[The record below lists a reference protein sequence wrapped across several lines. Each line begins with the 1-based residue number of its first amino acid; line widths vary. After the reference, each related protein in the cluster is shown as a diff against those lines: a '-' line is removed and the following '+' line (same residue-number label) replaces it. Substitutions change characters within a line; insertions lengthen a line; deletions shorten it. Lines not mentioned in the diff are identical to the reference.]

1 MKIQMEQD
9 KNKTIPFIK
18 PVRVGNFK
26 LWRSK
31 TSIGKGKDKMDIEA
45 INVSNL
51 DGTWSVR
58 IPATFEMFGMV
69 VEAYQWYNSDNPDE
83 KKRGE
88 DYIFTIF
95 SNMMYVSSVCNSFYH
110 RGVQMV
116 STVYAYPDVLRDKKK
131 FKSLKKEAEGTIKRF
146 LEWRKDYDKY
156 LESLEPTEK
165 ELMQDEIAEKAMNI
179 LNVNDDD
186 GDREAS

>member
-1 MKIQMEQD
+1 MAQSEV
-9 KNKTIPFIK
+9 KNSIPFVK

-31 TSIGKGKDKMDIEA
+31 TVIGKGKDKLDIEA

-58 IPATFEMFGMV
+58 IPATFEMFGMIV
-69 VEAYQWYNSDNPDE
+69 AAYQWYNSDNDEE

-88 DYIFTIF
+88 DYLFTVF
-95 SNMMYVSSVCNSFYH
+95 SNMMYVSSVCNGFYH

-146 LEWRKDYDKY
+146 LEWRKDYDEY
-156 LESLEPTEK
+156 LRSLEPSGK

>member
-1 MKIQMEQD
+1 MTPMAED
-9 KNKTIPFIK
+9 KKNTIPFVK

-31 TSIGKGKDKMDIEA
+31 TSVGKGKDKMDIEA

-58 IPATFEMFGMV
+58 IPSTFEMFGMV
-69 VEAYQWYNSDNPDE
+69 VAAYLWYNSDDADE

-88 DYIFTIF
+88 DYLFTVF
-95 SNMMYVSSVCNSFYH
+95 SNMMYVSSVCNGFYH

-116 STVYAYPDVLRDKKK
+116 STVYAYPDVLRDRKK
-131 FKSLKKEAEGTIKRF
+131 FKSLKKEVQGTIDRF
-146 LEWRKDYDKY
+146 LDWRKDYDKY

-179 LNVNDDD
+179 LYVNDDD
-186 GDREAS
+186 GDRETS